1 MQDALMDNDRAE
13 EDYQAGFASV
23 MRFHEYAKLRGWKLS
38 DRQLIHEII
47 QRERAALIS
56 PRKAHSPL
64 LGRICVQRLGT
75 WAKPMRCVLYYVL
88 NTSKKIYNWR
98 KYLRTQ

>member
-38 DRQLIHEII
+38 DRKLIHEII
-47 QRERAALIS
+47 QRERAALIFQKS
-56 PRKAHSPL
+56 SLPIVGQKVRSAAWNLGQANALRAL
-64 LGRICVQRLGT
+64 LHAQHVQED
-75 WAKPMRCVLYYVL
+75 
-88 NTSKKIYNWR
+88 I
-98 KYLRTQ
+98 

>member
-1 MQDALMDNDRAE
+1 MQDALMNNDRAE

-23 MRFHEYAKLRGWKLS
+23 MRFHEYAKQQGWKLS

-56 PRKAHSPL
+56 QKSSLPIVGQNIRSTAWNLGQANALRAL
-64 LGRICVQRLGT
+64 LRAQ
-75 WAKPMRCVLYYVL
+75 
-88 NTSKKIYNWR
+88 
-98 KYLRTQ
+98 RTQENI

>member
-23 MRFHEYAKLRGWKLS
+23 MHFHEYVKLQGWKLS

-56 PRKAHSPL
+56 QKSSLPIVGQNVRSAAWNRGQADAL
-64 LGRICVQRLGT
+64 REILREQRE
-75 WAKPMRCVLYYVL
+75 R
-88 NTSKKIYNWR
+88 R
-98 KYLRTQ
+98 

>member
-1 MQDALMDNDRAE
+1 MQDALMDNNRAE

-56 PRKAHSPL
+56 QKSSLPIVGQNVRSAAWNLGQANALRAL
-64 LGRICVQRLGT
+64 LRAQHIQED
-75 WAKPMRCVLYYVL
+75 
-88 NTSKKIYNWR
+88 I
-98 KYLRTQ
+98 

>member
-1 MQDALMDNDRAE
+1 MQDALMDDDRTE
-13 EDYQAGFASV
+13 EDYQAGFASI

-56 PRKAHSPL
+56 QKSSLPIVGQNVRSAAWNLGQASALRAL
-64 LGRICVQRLGT
+64 LRAQR
-75 WAKPMRCVLYYVL
+75 AQED
-88 NTSKKIYNWR
+88 I
-98 KYLRTQ
+98 

>member
-1 MQDALMDNDRAE
+1 MQNALTNNNRAEE

-38 DRQLIHEII
+38 DRQLIHEIV

-56 PRKAHSPL
+56 QKSSLPIVGQNVRSAAWNLGQANALRAL
-64 LGRICVQRLGT
+64 LRAQR
-75 WAKPMRCVLYYVL
+75 A
-88 NTSKKIYNWR
+88 
-98 KYLRTQ
+98 QEDA